1 MISHATK
8 HTDSRIVTAIFKYS
22 ESEFS
27 FTILIPKDF
36 VLSLILGARTT
47 VG

>member
-8 HTDSRIVTAIFKYS
+8 HSYSRIVTAIIKYS
-22 ESEFS
+22 ESEFT
-27 FTILIPKDF
+27 FTIMIPKDY
-36 VLSLILGARTT
+36 VLLLIGARTT